1 MNSKDVTIVIPT
13 SVIPSHPDTKI
24 IEETIDSIRH
34 YFPDNEIIL
43 QVDGLRDER
52 LDWKDRYDEYKN
64 RILWK
69 SLHEWTNVLPIVFTE
84 HKHQSTMMKET
95 IDLINT
101 SLILYIESDTP
112 LIKNKINLQECLDML
127 KTDNCN
133 TIRFHFEKTIPE
145 VHNYLMLGKE
155 ANFLKTIQW
164 SQRPHLSKVSYYRD
178 VVLEQSPDKDFIETI
193 LYGYTVSNDWDLTKT
208 WIYYPNNGLDIKSS
222 YDLDGRAGTRTFRIS
237 DDIAWGLT
245 E

>member
-1 MNSKDVTIVIPT
+1 MNSKDVTIIIPT
-13 SVIPSHPDTKI
+13 SVIPSHPDTSI

-69 SLHEWTNVLPIVFTE
+69 SLHEWTNVLPIIFTE
-84 HKHQSTMMKET
+84 HKHQTTMMKET
-95 IDLINT
+95 IDLVNT

-112 LIKNKINLQECLDML
+112 LIKNKINIQECLNIL

-133 TIRFHFEKTIPE
+133 TVRFHPMKEIPE
-145 VHNYLMLGKE
+145 EHNYLMLEKE
-155 ANFLKTIQW
+155 ENFLKTIQW

-178 VVLEQSPDKDFIETI
+178 VVLAQSHDKEFIEDRFYSYVTI
-193 LYGYTVSNDWDLTKT
+193 NEWDVNKI
-208 WIYYPNNGLDIKSS
+208 WIYCPNNGFDIASS
-222 YDLDGRAGTRTFRIS
+222 YHLDGRAGTRKFTS

>member
-1 MNSKDVTIVIPT
+1 MHSRDVTIVIPT
-13 SVIPSHPDTKI
+13 SVIPSHPDTRI

-69 SLHEWTNVLPIVFTE
+69 CLHEWKNVLPIIFTE
-84 HKHQSTMMKET
+84 HRHQTSMMKDT

-101 SLILYIESDTP
+101 SLLLYVESDTP
-112 LIKNKINLQECLDML
+112 LIKDKINLQKCLDML
-127 KTDNCN
+127 ESDDCN
-133 TIRFHFEKTIPE
+133 TVRLHHMDSIPE
-145 VHNYLMLGKE
+145 EHFYLMLERK
-155 ANFLKTIQW
+155 NDFIKTIQW
-164 SQRPHLSKVSYYRD
+164 SQRPHLSKVSFYRD
-178 VVLEQSPDKDFIETI
+178 VVLEQSQDKEFIEDRF
-193 LYGYTVSNDWDLTKT
+193 YGYTVSSDWDLTKT
-208 WIYYPNNGLDIKSS
+208 WIYYPNDGKDIKTS
-222 YDLDGRAGTRTFRIS
+222 YHLDGRAGTRKFTS